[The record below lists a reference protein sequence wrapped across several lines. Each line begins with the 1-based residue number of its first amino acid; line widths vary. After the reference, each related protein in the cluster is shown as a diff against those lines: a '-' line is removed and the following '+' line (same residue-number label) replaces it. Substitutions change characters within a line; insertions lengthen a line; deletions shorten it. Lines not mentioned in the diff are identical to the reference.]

1 MFAFLMLLSS
11 IRMILGNSNIESKN
25 HTPQYPLLITQGI
38 AVGMI
43 TGMIGA
49 GGGFLIVP
57 ALVMLLNLEMKKA
70 IGTSLFI
77 ISINSLLGFVS
88 SENISSINWE
98 FLSIFTFISII
109 GLIIGIRIS
118 RKIDGKKLKP
128 AFGWFVL
135 AMGIY
140 IIIKEVFFH

>member
-1 MFAFLMLLSS
+1 
-11 IRMILGNSNIESKN
+11 
-25 HTPQYPLLITQGI
+25 LLITQGL

-49 GGGFLIVP
+49 GGGLIVP

-140 IIIKEVFFH
+140 IIIKKCFSTNHNYSKHL